1 MKTPLAALPAGAT
14 LPPMSDLQGTR
25 ARQGRRPDWERLAPE
40 LASFGWRVLLVT
52 VAVALVAGLLYPA
65 SRTSIP
71 EDPLLQ
77 SFDCPAPPCFP
88 QTFASRA
95 GDLAVRLPPFGY
107 AAALLLSLPG
117 LAVGVRHLLAGRD
130 AKARPALLAFFGTLI
145 VLVGIDILP
154 HVANPC
160 LTNGPKLTAICGEFA
175 GRWDVQDRWHTMLHA
190 LLGAVPMTLLFAWAS
205 GRWRPGRRGSGRAEE

>member
-1 MKTPLAALPAGAT
+1 MKTPLAALRAGAT
-14 LPPMSDLQGTR
+14 LPAMSDLQGNR
-25 ARQGRRPDWERLAPE
+25 GRQGRALDWERLAPE
-40 LASFGWRVLLVT
+40 LASVGWRVLLIT
-52 VAVALVAGLLYPA
+52 VAVALAAGLLYPV

-95 GDLAVRLPPFGY
+95 GDLAVLLPPFGY
-107 AAALLLSLPG
+107 ALALLLCVPG
-117 LAVGVRHLLAGRD
+117 LVIGARHLLAGRD
-130 AKARPALLAFFGTLI
+130 AKARPGLLAFFGTVI

-160 LTNGPKLTAICGEFA
+160 LTNGPRLTALCGEFA
-175 GRWDVQDRWHTMLHA
+175 GRWDVQNRWHTLLHA
-190 LLGAVPMTLLFAWAS
+190 LLGAVPMTLLFAWVS
-205 GRWRPGRRGSGRAEE
+205 GRWRPGRRGSVHSEA